1 MVFTQDSPAP
11 TLWPVPGSWAIGQ
24 CKPEHW
30 LSFPLRMMKMINGIT
45 LCGNPRHLGDL
56 VPPGK
61 GKSSRPRVRIPR
73 FGLDPAYNT
82 TSSLTGL
89 GKAFG
94 NGFENTGHY
103 HLCIS
108 CCCFAFLESWFT
120 LKSKTHPM
128 VPRFRSMCVSA
139 EGTQGNTVAMLHG
152 GGVMD
157 CPQILWQLGTSV
169 MLPLSHERMNKSMN
183 ESIHIVVSM
192 AKSPGDINKKK
203 IVSLG
208 PSEAG
213 LPHYLG
219 NRYKFYVE
227 NLSLGILES
236 SEDDE
241 GWYFM
246 TVEENISVQHF
257 CLQLKLY
264 EQVSTPE
271 IKVINKTQE
280 NGTCTLML
288 GCTVEKGDHVTYNWS
303 EKAGTHPLSLSLA
316 NSSRLLSLTL
326 GPQHAGNIYIC
337 TANNPI
343 STRSKAFHPWSMC
356 EPGSLDPGPPGLY
369 PGLFLGGVIV
379 VNVIVITMVLLLLRR
394 RGKTNHYQPAT
405 EEKSLTIYAQVQ
417 KSGPLQKKL
426 DPLPAQ
432 DPCTTI
438 YVAATEPVPEPAQEP
453 NSITVYA
460 SVTLPES

>member
-1 MVFTQDSPAP
+1 MASDLLP
-11 TLWPVPGSWAIGQ
+11 
-24 CKPEHW
+24 PE
-30 LSFPLRMMKMINGIT
+30 LKDCVVKEKMDLAQNHVRQ
-45 LCGNPRHLGDL
+45 LANGNPRLSFSFASCSAQPFAPVGPAEAVLPDTKL
-56 VPPGK
+56 ASAGVCEQVAGVQPGPLPSFHWLMDPK
-61 GKSSRPRVRIPR
+61 GLL
-73 FGLDPAYNT
+73 FLNFLLFL
-82 TSSLTGL
+82 SL
-89 GKAFG
+89 AF
-94 NGFENTGHY
+94 EQSY
-103 HLCIS
+103 
-108 CCCFAFLESWFT
+108 
-120 LKSKTHPM
+120 KT
-128 VPRFRSMCVSA
+128 
-139 EGTQGNTVAMLHG
+139 G